1 MKFQNCGVNVA
12 SIFNGCRNPR
22 ICMTAISSLNV
33 QSIVLSNI
41 TFENSHGLGIAG
53 INVLGSLTL
62 VNITVAISP

>member
-12 SIFNGCRNPR
+12 SIFDDLRNLC

-33 QSIVLSNI
+33 QSVVLPNI
-41 TFENSHGLGIAG
+41 TFENSHGHGIVG

-62 VNITVAISP
+62 VNITVAISQ